1 MVFQARALD
10 RVRFK
15 RKIGDLERAF
25 LNSVQDEL
33 QKLIGRKALSEGQ
46 T

>member
-15 RKIGDLERAF
+15 RKIGELEKPY
-25 LNSVQDEL
+25 LMTVVDEL
-33 QKLIGRKALSEGQ
+33 QRLVDLDTQ
-46 T
+46 P